1 MLLSNIADVIGGT
14 PLISLQRLSAEV
26 GATVLAKL
34 EGVNP
39 AGSVKDR
46 VARSMVEDAERRGVL
61 EPGAT
66 LVEATSGNTGIALAM
81 MAAARGYRLILTMP
95 EAMSRERVQLLRA
108 YGAEV
113 VRTPGTL
120 MQPAVEQAQLLAAST
135 PGSFVLGQFDNP
147 ANPMAHELTTAEEIL
162 ADTDG
167 AFDYFVAGIGTG
179 GTITGVGRVLK
190 RRSPDTIVVGVEP
203 EGAAVLSGSKATG
216 HHLQGIGAGFIPK
229 VLDRRVIDQV
239 RVATEKN
246 ALAAARRLAR
256 TEGILAGI
264 SSGAALSAA
273 LEVAASSKGQ
283 GKRIVVVLPDGGER
297 YASTALFEALAL

>member
-26 GATVLAKL
+26 GATLLAKL

-61 EPGAT
+61 GPGAT

-135 PGSFVLGQFDNP
+135 PGSFMLGQFDNP

-229 VLDRRVIDQV
+229 VLDRRVIDQI

>member
-26 GATVLAKL
+26 GATLLAKL

-61 EPGAT
+61 GPGAT

-135 PGSFVLGQFDNP
+135 PGSFMLGQFDNP

-229 VLDRRVIDQV
+229 VLDRRVVDQI
-239 RVATEKN
+239 RVATEQN

-273 LEVAASSKGQ
+273 LELAASGEGQ
-283 GKRIVVVLPDGGER
+283 GKRFVVVLPDGGER

>member
-26 GATVLAKL
+26 GATLLAKL

-66 LVEATSGNTGIALAM
+66 LVEATSGNTGIALVM

-190 RRSPDTIVVGVEP
+190 RRSPDTTVVGVEP

>member
-26 GATVLAKL
+26 GATLLAKL

-135 PGSFVLGQFDNP
+135 PGS
-147 ANPMAHELTTAEEIL
+147 
-162 ADTDG
+162 
-167 AFDYFVAGIGTG
+167 
-179 GTITGVGRVLK
+179 
-190 RRSPDTIVVGVEP
+190 
-203 EGAAVLSGSKATG
+203 
-216 HHLQGIGAGFIPK
+216 
-229 VLDRRVIDQV
+229 
-239 RVATEKN
+239 
-246 ALAAARRLAR
+246 
-256 TEGILAGI
+256 
-264 SSGAALSAA
+264 
-273 LEVAASSKGQ
+273 
-283 GKRIVVVLPDGGER
+283 
-297 YASTALFEALAL
+297 